1 MLNILVLNL
10 SIFMLATAPVIVKFS
25 KLLPI
30 SILFYRLLLVSLI
43 LFPFALKSGIKMK
56 RRDFSKVILASTFLF
71 LHFLSW
77 FSGVQKIP
85 VGLTVII
92 YATNPIFTA
101 VIGHF
106 LIKEHFNKRFG
117 FSLVLSF
124 VGVAIASLSKANGV
138 VDFVGVFQIL
148 LAALFYSCYMVYSK
162 RNRASVNNSTYNFYL
177 NFFTCIMGLVAVLVL
192 DVFIG
197 DGRAMALPSFY
208 EWKVLLALAIFPSI
222 MGHTLMVYSVA
233 HYNLNMISSLK
244 LFSPLIASYMAYVL
258 FNERFNEN
266 LMLGF
271 SFVAIGVVFALP
283 WKRNII

>member
-1 MLNILVLNL
+1 
-10 SIFMLATAPVIVKFS
+10 MLATAPVIVKFS

-162 RNRASVNNSTYNFYL
+162 RNRASVNNSTYIFYL
-177 NFFTCIMGLVAVLVL
+177 SFKCFLLVFNRL
-192 DVFIG
+192 
-197 DGRAMALPSFY
+197 S
-208 EWKVLLALAIFPSI
+208 
-222 MGHTLMVYSVA
+222 
-233 HYNLNMISSLK
+233 HYFL
-244 LFSPLIASYMAYVL
+244 
-258 FNERFNEN
+258 
-266 LMLGF
+266 
-271 SFVAIGVVFALP
+271 
-283 WKRNII
+283 